1 VSALIL
7 SLKLPATSALT
18 LSEQLPRGRLIEITR
33 AKAGAQITTAV
44 TCLRAAQ
51 AAGQPAAWIQPAG
64 GSLFPPD
71 LAQSG
76 IDLDAL
82 LIVNVPMRAGAHGLA
97 KAAELLLRSGGF
109 GMVVLDLC
117 GVALR
122 DTVWQGRLLGL
133 AREHDSWLLLLSDAG
148 PAGAPPRNHSRSH
161 TRSIEPTDRAAAA
174 SSGQA
179 RSLGPLVSLCL
190 EPHRQRVR
198 RGVFAIEQRVRKDKS
213 GLLSPL
219 VTECRRGPWGLL

>member
-7 SLKLPATSALT
+7 SLKLPAAPALA

-33 AKAGAQITTAV
+33 ARAGAQITTAV
-44 TCLRAAQ
+44 ACLRAAQ

-64 GSLFPPD
+64 GPLFPPD

-82 LIVNVPMRAGAHGLA
+82 LIVNVPLRAGAHALA

-109 GMVVLDLC
+109 GMIVLDLC
-117 GVALR
+117 GSALR

-133 AREHDSWLLLLSDAG
+133 AREHDSWLLLLSDAE
-148 PAGAPPRNHSRSH
+148 PPGAQRSH
-161 TRSIEPTDRAAAA
+161 PARSATSLAA
-174 SSGQA
+174 SRTPLLAQ
-179 RSLGPLVSLCL
+179 RPSLGPLVSLCL
-190 EPHRQRVR
+190 EPHRQRVQ
-198 RGVFAIEQRVRKDKS
+198 RGMFAVEQHVRKDKS

-219 VTECRRGPWGLL
+219 VAERRRGPWGLL